1 MDAVLVSL
9 MYLVP
14 TIAIWAIKMLIL
26 YFILKKAFYRALVK
40 FHDTHGF
47 SSFCEEPEEAYSP
60 TPEEIAPEELPGQ
73 AK

>member
-47 SSFCEEPEEAYSP
+47 VSPYEEPEEQFEP
-60 TPEEIAPEELPGQ
+60 APEETASEQLPGQ
-73 AK
+73 TQ

>member
-47 SSFCEEPEEAYSP
+47 VSPYEEAEEPYEP
-60 TPEEIAPEELPGQ
+60 TPEEAVSYHLPGQ
-73 AK
+73 AQ